1 MVLYFKVPLT
11 ITFFSSSSMAYES
24 ITMSHIRS
32 FVSGQSIHLQ
42 KCVFW
47 LIVLSLGSGTGREG
61 YLKQRVDVFCVQNPR
76 PLERQFVNTCPVPF
90 HGPYRT
96 LPQAISTEFQ
106 VPLALFSLYTFL
118 FCFWELCCIC
128 QEILQ
133 VPLSSGSSLPMIE
146 CLCAL

>member
-1 MVLYFKVPLT
+1 
-11 ITFFSSSSMAYES
+11 MAYES

-47 LIVLSLGSGTGREG
+47 LIVSSLGSGTGREG

-96 LPQAISTEFQ
+96 LPDRKS
-106 VPLALFSLYTFL
+106 V
-118 FCFWELCCIC
+118 
-128 QEILQ
+128 
-133 VPLSSGSSLPMIE
+133 V
-146 CLCAL
+146 